1 MTTPPPGSSRDELE
15 ALTVSLQDAGVALLV
30 GTALDFAGVNRSKG
44 VPVRRLAS
52 FHQTGAGASPS
63 WVVFCIDNGIAFTST
78 IGVTGDLRLRLDVNQ
93 VRQID
98 AGLAW
103 GPTDYYNQDGTIS
116 SHCARGRLR
125 AMIAAAEARGLTP
138 LMGTELEFT
147 LTTASGDRL
156 PKTSWSAYGM
166 KAVTAHRAFLVDL
179 TDTLEKAGLEAEQ
192 IHAEYGTDQF
202 EVSLAPASPVD
213 MADTQVLARI
223 LIGIVAARHDMAAS
237 FSPLPWADG
246 SGNGAHL
253 HLSLDHDGTPL
264 FAGGDGPHGI
274 TAEGGAAIGG
284 ILHALPEL
292 LGLYAGSVIS
302 AQRLKPGAWSGASA
316 CWGLENREAAL
327 RFLAATPGNPH
338 GANVELKIVDPSAN
352 IYIAA
357 AALLGSALHGI
368 ESELPLP
375 REIVDNP
382 ADDPDHAKFALAFD
396 QPTIL
401 DALEA
406 STLAVQI
413 LGADIHEGVLAVRRH
428 EQHTFD
434 GVSPEDIAHAVRFA
448 WS

>member
-1 MTTPPPGSSRDELE
+1 VTTPPPVSTHNELD
-15 ALTVSLQDAGVALLV
+15 ALTRSLQDAGVTLLV
-30 GTALDFAGVNRSKG
+30 GTALDFAGVTRSKG

-52 FHQTGAGASPS
+52 FHQSGAGASPS
-63 WVVFCIDNGIAFTST
+63 WVVFCIDNGIAFTSS
-78 IGVTGDLRLRLDVNQ
+78 IGVTGDLRLRLDVGK

-103 GPTDYYNQDGTIS
+103 GPTDYYNQDGTLS
-116 SHCARGRLR
+116 SHCARGRLQ
-125 AMIAAAEARGLTP
+125 AIVAAAATQGLTA

-147 LTTASGDRL
+147 LTTAAGDRL

-166 KAVTAHRAFLVDL
+166 KAVVEHRVFLVDL
-179 TDTLEKAGLEAEQ
+179 TDTLEKAGIQAEQ

-202 EVSLAPASPVD
+202 EVSMAPASPVD
-213 MADTQVLARI
+213 MADAQILARI

-237 FSPLPWADG
+237 FSPLTWVDG
-246 SGNGAHL
+246 TGNGAHL
-253 HLSLDHDGTPL
+253 HLSLNRDGKPL
-264 FAGGDGPHGI
+264 FAGGPGPHGI
-274 TAEGGAAIGG
+274 TVEGGAAIGG
-284 ILHALPEL
+284 ILHALPQL
-292 LGLYAGSVIS
+292 LGVYAGSVIS
-302 AQRLKPGAWSGASA
+302 AQRLKPGTWSGASA

-338 GANVELKIVDPSAN
+338 CANVELKIVDPSAN
-352 IYIAA
+352 IYLAA

-368 ESELPLP
+368 ESDLPLP

-382 ADDPDHAKFALAFD
+382 ADDPHHAEFALASD

-428 EQHTFD
+428 EQHTFN
-434 GVSPEDIAHAVRFA
+434 GESPEDIAHAVRFA